1 MSDKTVKAEPTPQPM
16 ASLYKIDAD
25 YLASRIGELNSH
37 AVLHDGELC
46 AKLNR
51 ARIGGMVE
59 VLSLIGIEVVCNWKE
74 TDRCV
79 LLMTVADYIEHK
91 RLLKKENK

>member
-1 MSDKTVKAEPTPQPM
+1 MSGKTVKASPTPQPM

-25 YLASRIGELNSH
+25 YLASRISELNSH

-51 ARIGGMVE
+51 ARIGGMIE

-79 LLMTVADYIEHK
+79 LLMTVADYIHHK
-91 RLLKKENK
+91 QVLKEIKN